1 MVLIG
6 NKADLEEER
15 KVKKEEAL
23 EVAKEFNLA
32 YLETS
37 ALNAQN
43 IDIAFETIA
52 KGKKKENEYW
62 ENKND
67 AKISIGIIDKVI
79 MEKSEII

>member
-15 KVKKEEAL
+15 RVKKEEAL

-32 YLETS
+32 YMETS

-43 IDIAFETIA
+43 IDAAFEALA
-52 KGKKKENEYW
+52 KGK
-62 ENKND
+62 
-67 AKISIGIIDKVI
+67 
-79 MEKSEII
+79 EKYGTF

>member
-15 KVKKEEAL
+15 AVKKEEAL

-43 IDIAFETIA
+43 IDAAFETIA
-52 KGKKKENEYW
+52 KGKMIKLKQ
-62 ENKND
+62 
-67 AKISIGIIDKVI
+67 IIQRYFMDN
-79 MEKSEII
+79 

>member
-15 KVKKEEAL
+15 AVKKEEAL

-37 ALNAQN
+37 ALNA
-43 IDIAFETIA
+43 
-52 KGKKKENEYW
+52 
-62 ENKND
+62 
-67 AKISIGIIDKVI
+67 
-79 MEKSEII
+79 

>member
-15 KVKKEEAL
+15 RVKKEEAL

-32 YLETS
+32 YMETS

-43 IDIAFETIA
+43 IEAAFETLA
-52 KGKKKENEYW
+52 KGKGNT
-62 ENKND
+62 
-67 AKISIGIIDKVI
+67 
-79 MEKSEII
+79 EIK